1 MGILV
6 LSTRL
11 KTLIKSLKMFA
22 VQRALLS
29 KSVRLNA
36 IRMLATS
43 ARNMTGKNIEAYGP
57 DLKGLKDRQIKMNMN
72 DGRRVH
78 EKLASGRVLYNL
90 TGLLVLIG
98 FIEWARVVFTLAFPG
113 WTTFLTKSF
122 LF

>member
-1 MGILV
+1 
-6 LSTRL
+6 
-11 KTLIKSLKMFA
+11 MFA

-57 DLKGLKDRQIKMNMN
+57 ELKGLKEKQIKMNMN

-78 EKLASGRVLYNL
+78 EKLGPDRLLYNL

-98 FIEWARVVFTLAFPG
+98 FIEWCRVVWSLSYPN
-113 WTTFLTKSF
+113 WIIFLSK
-122 LF
+122 